1 MSLDQI
7 ADVTAPLEMPSAAH
21 PNEADDVLSNFWGE
35 ETLADSEQADDET
48 RSKNDKQSEHDQ
60 EIARL
65 FPNF

>member
-35 ETLADSEQADDET
+35 ETLADSSKRTTKPAQ
-48 RSKNDKQSEHDQ
+48 KNDKQSEHDQ